1 MQYAE
6 SLFFMPENAFIV
18 QKTVLSHP
26 EDIKAMHGF
35 NGERLSGSCI
45 LPRPDR

>member
-26 EDIKAMHGF
+26 EDIKEPYMALT
-35 NGERLSGSCI
+35 ESG
-45 LPRPDR
+45 